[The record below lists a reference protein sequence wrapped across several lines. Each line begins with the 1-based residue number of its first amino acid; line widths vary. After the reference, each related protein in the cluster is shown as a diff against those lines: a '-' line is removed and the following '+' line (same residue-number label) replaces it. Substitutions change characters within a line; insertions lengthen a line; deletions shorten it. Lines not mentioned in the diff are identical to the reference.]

1 MAKQI
6 LATLVS
12 TVTVEQQFSA
22 GGNILDPTRSFM
34 SLDSIEAQ
42 SCLDDWTKAVFRQQE
57 KNMNKRTNSLKMS
70 KQPAQKGATTS
81 FVIVWF
87 QLPINRYKNCVGFD
101 FSKPQ
106 EDT

>member
-1 MAKQI
+1 M
-6 LATLVS
+6 LFRS
-12 TVTVEQQFSA
+12 VEQQFSA

-42 SCLDDWTKAVFRQQE
+42 SCLDDWTKEVFRHKK
-57 KNMNKRTNSLKMS
+57 KNMNKRTNSSKMS
-70 KQPAQKGATTS
+70 KQPAQKGATPTTS

-87 QLPINRYKNCVGFD
+87 QLSINKYKNYVGFD